1 MCPSCS
7 RSPPRVSEGFL
18 GSFTGGRAEGLAGV
32 PAPRVVV
39 LCAGVHGAG
48 WASAPSSSEGAA
60 GWPFVS
66 WRQDSAVCCRQ
77 LFVAPYGFCVSALP
91 DGICPG
97 RTGGAGPLPHTHS
110 LPGLLL
116 PLFCLVKNFT

>member
-1 MCPSCS
+1 MRPSCS

-18 GSFTGGRAEGLAGV
+18 GSFTGGRAKGLAGA
-32 PAPRVVV
+32 PAPHVAV

-60 GWPFVS
+60 DWPFVS

-77 LFVAPYGFCVSALP
+77 LFVALYGFCVSALP
-91 DGICPG
+91 DGICAG
-97 RTGGAGPLPHTHS
+97 CTGGAGPSPPTHS

-116 PLFCLVKNFT
+116 PLFGLVKNFT